1 MRRSAIVTV
10 AVIGAV
16 ATATPAIAVPKH
28 APQLG
33 GWWCAAAE
41 AAPDSTASVT
51 TLELFKGN
59 KYAVDGGD
67 KAKYVYKVGQKKMK
81 FKTGDLS
88 GDYYGAYDKETKTL
102 TLHAAADDA
111 AWATCTQEEPV
122 VEPPVEEPPVEEPPV
137 VEPPVEPTP

>member
-1 MRRSAIVTV
+1 MRRSAIVTA

-16 ATATPAIAVPKH
+16 ATAAPATAVPKH

-33 GWWCAAAE
+33 DWWCADTA
-41 AAPDSTASVT
+41 AAPVA

-67 KAKYVYKVGQKKMK
+67 KAKYVYKVGQKKLK
-81 FKTGDLS
+81 FKTGDLA
-88 GDYYGAYDKETKTL
+88 GDHYGSYDKQTKTL
-102 TLHAAADDA
+102 TLHATADDA

-122 VEPPVEEPPVEEPPV
+122 T
-137 VEPPVEPTP
+137 EPTPEPLPEPAP